1 MSRNNETSNSDEPPD
16 LEKQQQQQ
24 QPDGAAEAITS
35 IPDSSAAPPLLN
47 VVVSQPPPPVSAA
60 SNANPSKEAR
70 GQHSRS
76 SSAQEQCRVCQQDKD
91 EALIDLGCH
100 CRGGLAKAH
109 RSCIHLVS
117 EQRIQQ
123 MRDLP
128 VIHSQGVASNVSSP
142 ESQPTTNYWVWRIET
157 TYRSQNQD
165 RGCMNPL
172 WVAFSILIG
181 GLLLDVLISTTLGI
195 SAVPINIIIGVIVVL
210 GLGTVLRLALV
221 FCHEWSTRSVVQ
233 RVETQRVPPGY
244 HPGL

>member
-16 LEKQQQQQ
+16 LEKQQQQ
-24 QPDGAAEAITS
+24 PDGAVEAVTS

-47 VVVSQPPPPVSAA
+47 VVVSQPPPPVAA
-60 SNANPSKEAR
+60 ANLSKEAK

-76 SSAQEQCRVCQQDKD
+76 SSAHEQCRVCQQDKD

-109 RSCIHLVS
+109 RSCIDTWFRS
-117 EQRIQQ
+117 KGSNKCEIC
-123 MRDLP
+123 
-128 VIHSQGVASNVSSP
+128 QGVASNVSSP

-165 RGCMNPL
+165 RGCNPL

-181 GLLLDVLISTTLGI
+181 GLMLDVLISTTLGI
-195 SAVPINIIIGVIVVL
+195 SAVPVNIIIGVIVVL
-210 GLGTVLRLALV
+210 GLGTILRLALA

-233 RVETQRVPPGY
+233 RVETQRVPLGY
-244 HPGL
+244 HPDL

>member
-24 QPDGAAEAITS
+24 PDGAAEAVTS

-47 VVVSQPPPPVSAA
+47 VFVSQPPPPVSAA
-60 SNANPSKEAR
+60 SNANPSKEAK

-76 SSAQEQCRVCQQDKD
+76 SSAHEQCRVCQQDKD

-109 RSCIHLVS
+109 RSCIDTWFRS
-117 EQRIQQ
+117 KGSNKCEIC
-123 MRDLP
+123 
-128 VIHSQGVASNVSSP
+128 QGVASNVPSP
-142 ESQPTTNYWVWRIET
+142 ESQPT
-157 TYRSQNQD
+157 
-165 RGCMNPL
+165 GCMNPL

-210 GLGTVLRLALV
+210 GLGTVLRLALA
-221 FCHEWSTRSVVQ
+221 FCREWSTRSVVQ
-233 RVETQRVPPGY
+233 RVETQRVPLGY
-244 HPGL
+244 RPGL